1 MVSLPAFTADPF
13 EKECK
18 WVFDSPSKWRNGEP
32 MHRRWGEDCWAY
44 VEKRGSKWYWLGS
57 KATRKKEA
65 ERKQLEQKRKVQEEK
80 RRREEAEKKQAEK
93 ERKKAERLAQE
104 KKRKLEAEKREQAET
119 ERKRKED
126 RKNRTQSKD
135 ELPGILAGRTT
146 IPVSQLGEWLSK
158 YQSYIDQASETLLIN
173 KYFVRSREEK
183 HKKSSNVV
191 RAILDTLS
199 ESERLEI
206 DLRQLTN
213 TGAKFICLNPKNNS
227 KTYDFSVSFNNRNLP
242 RQLSFQTVSN
252 EDLPTLLHQPFT
264 TKHVVLVNVHSAIA
278 ERTITDTGEIE
289 SEYRSGTQSV
299 PNPKY
304 RRALFAVQE
313 AENRIADIEGRYNR
327 CLMGCGELCGFCNLG
342 YAIKVKEPRKQYEAA
357 FRRLGNTPPTIEEP
371 VYHPYKFR
379 KSKLTIRKEV
389 LIDYYVINRNGGEA
403 TRYRQKISQNSKKF
417 QLLYGL
423 HKKDRNKHSHT
434 QHTTSEEDVLA
445 YEEKMLAV
453 NLSDI
458 LKRTINKADVALV
471 SDVTS
476 IESAILGTT
485 PQQKISRQ
493 AGATKQEDG
502 ELVNKQLRSVLVV
515 LNPGGGIGTAFYVTK
530 DIVLTNYH
538 VIEGTNYLEFG
549 LYDKEDTFGKVIGKD
564 IRLDLALVKV
574 QETGEPL
581 QFYRE
586 KNLTVGSTVSSI
598 GHPRGLEFSF
608 TQGTVSAIRRLPSR
622 YDPSGKAIR
631 FIQTDTAISPGNSGG
646 PLFFENTVVGVNTFK
661 IVEEG
666 FEGLNF
672 AVHYQEVVKFLSKH
686 GIE

>member
-1 MVSLPAFTADPF
+1 
-13 EKECK
+13 
-18 WVFDSPSKWRNGEP
+18 
-32 MHRRWGEDCWAY
+32 
-44 VEKRGSKWYWLGS
+44 
-57 KATRKKEA
+57 
-65 ERKQLEQKRKVQEEK
+65 
-80 RRREEAEKKQAEK
+80 
-93 ERKKAERLAQE
+93 
-104 KKRKLEAEKREQAET
+104 
-119 ERKRKED
+119 
-126 RKNRTQSKD
+126 
-135 ELPGILAGRTT
+135 
-146 IPVSQLGEWLSK
+146 
-158 YQSYIDQASETLLIN
+158 
-173 KYFVRSREEK
+173 
-183 HKKSSNVV
+183 
-191 RAILDTLS
+191 
-199 ESERLEI
+199 
-206 DLRQLTN
+206 
-213 TGAKFICLNPKNNS
+213 
-227 KTYDFSVSFNNRNLP
+227 
-242 RQLSFQTVSN
+242 
-252 EDLPTLLHQPFT
+252 
-264 TKHVVLVNVHSAIA
+264 
-278 ERTITDTGEIE
+278 
-289 SEYRSGTQSV
+289 
-299 PNPKY
+299 
-304 RRALFAVQE
+304 
-313 AENRIADIEGRYNR
+313 
-327 CLMGCGELCGFCNLG
+327 
-342 YAIKVKEPRKQYEAA
+342 
-357 FRRLGNTPPTIEEP
+357 
-371 VYHPYKFR
+371 
-379 KSKLTIRKEV
+379 
-389 LIDYYVINRNGGEA
+389 
-403 TRYRQKISQNSKKF
+403 
-417 QLLYGL
+417 
-423 HKKDRNKHSHT
+423 
-434 QHTTSEEDVLA
+434 
-445 YEEKMLAV
+445 
-453 NLSDI
+453 
-458 LKRTINKADVALV
+458 V

>member
-13 EKECK
+13 EKQCK

-32 MHRRWGEDCWAY
+32 MNPQWGDYCWEY

-57 KATRKKEA
+57 KETRRKEA
-65 ERKQLEQKRKVQEEK
+65 ERKKLEKERKVQKEK
-80 RRREEAEKKQAEK
+80 RRREEAEKKRAEE
-93 ERKKAERLAQE
+93 ERKKAERLAEE
-104 KKRKLEAEKREQAET
+104 KKRKLEAEKRKLAEK
-119 ERKRKED
+119 ERKRKEEGE
-126 RKNRTQSKD
+126 NRAQAKD
-135 ELPGILAGRTT
+135 DLPRILAGRTT
-146 IPVSQLGEWLSK
+146 IPVTQLRSWLSK
-158 YQSYIDQASETLLIN
+158 HQSYIDQASETVLIN
-173 KYFVRSREEK
+173 EYFVRSREEK
-183 HKKSSNVV
+183 HKKSSNLV

-199 ESERLEI
+199 ESERFEI

-213 TGAKFICLNPKNNS
+213 TGAQFICLNPKNNS
-227 KTYDFSVSFNNRNLP
+227 KTYDFSVSFNNQNLP
-242 RQLSFQTVSN
+242 RQLFFQTVGN
-252 EDLPTLLHQPFT
+252 KDLPMLLQQTST
-264 TKHVVLVNVHSAIA
+264 TQHMVLVNVHSALA

-289 SEYRSGTQSV
+289 SEYRSGTRSV

-313 AENRIADIEGRYNR
+313 AENLIADIEGRYNR
-327 CLMGCGELCGFCNLG
+327 CLMGCGDLCGFCNLG

-357 FRRLGNTPPTIEEP
+357 FRRLGNTPLSIEEL
-371 VYHPYKFR
+371 VYQPYKFR
-379 KSKLTIRKEV
+379 KSKITISKEV
-389 LIDYYVINRNGGEA
+389 LIDYYVINKNDSDA

-423 HKKDRNKHSHT
+423 HEKDRNKHSHT
-434 QHTTSEEDVLA
+434 RHTTNEEDVLA
-445 YEEKMLAV
+445 YEETMLVV

-458 LKRTINKADVALV
+458 LKKTINKTDVMFI
-471 SDVTS
+471 SDIAS
-476 IESAILGTT
+476 IESSILGTA
-485 PQQKISRQ
+485 PQQDIARQ
-493 AGATKQEDG
+493 AGSSKQKEG
-502 ELVNKQLRSVLVV
+502 ELVDKQLRSVLVV
-515 LNPGGGIGTAFYVTK
+515 LNPGGGIGTGFYVTK

-538 VIEGTNYLEFG
+538 VIEGANYLEFG

-586 KNLTVGSTVSSI
+586 KTLTIGGTVSSI

-646 PLFFENTVVGVNTFK
+646 PLFFENKVVGVNTFK

-672 AVHYQEVVKFLSKH
+672 AIHYQEVLKFLKKH